1 MLEILLKSNNLC
13 LHTPSRINMDAPHTE
28 LDQLDFRILSQL
40 QQDGRKS
47 FTDIADQL
55 KVSVGTIR
63 NRVQWLTET
72 KTLQVIGRVD
82 PEKIGFHA
90 YAHIFINVSPANL
103 IIPVAE
109 KIARLPEVSFLAM
122 ISGNYDLEV
131 NVMCRN
137 NEHLIWLMNEKIHK
151 IKGVDE
157 TSTNMYF
164 RVFKIAQPDLRLL
177 KTNQHLK

>member
-1 MLEILLKSNNLC
+1 
-13 LHTPSRINMDAPHTE
+13 MDIPHTE
-28 LDQLDFRILSQL
+28 LDQLDFEILSQL
-40 QQDGRKS
+40 QKDGRKS

-90 YAHIFINVSPANL
+90 YASIFIKVSPASQ

-109 KIARLPEVSFLAM
+109 KITRFPEVSFLAM

-137 NEHLIWLMNEKIHK
+137 NDHLLWLMNEKIHK

-157 TSTNMYF
+157 TSTY
-164 RVFKIAQPDLRLL
+164 VFPRFQNCA
-177 KTNQHLK
+177 T